1 MVFRMGKYHVYF
13 TSKESSLDTIGGA
26 EGLLS
31 LANKGYEQI
40 IVKGGNVEFATAL
53 HPMWYMSYDGDQT
66 VTQGLKQDGN
76 KVADLVFA
84 VGDRAYSL
92 FNNNR
97 GIFGIVDGETENGDV
112 GVRFSSNGD
121 EEIVYSDEGI
131 AFRRGND
138 APQEGLWLMTLLTDI
153 NLTGANSGLTL
164 DFSGVSTE
172 QSLTAR
178 LNGEGNIT
186 YVGQPG
192 NVLNISALIQRDE
205 NGNTYNN
212 ESSYT
217 GSTFVKGLTL
227 NLNKNNSLGKTSLLS
242 VSSGATVNVGTNSED
257 VGQLDL
263 SDGTLN
269 LNEKT
274 FNVGN
279 AGAVISS
286 DGQLKGGTAS
296 LIVDGDLT
304 VKSENSAYQDSKV
317 SASNITVS
325 SADAFGTNTESTA
338 VNNYVFDGAEGTQ
351 VNTITAKNQ
360 RL

>member
-1 MVFRMGKYHVYF
+1 MNRIYKSVWNAVTRSWTAVSENQRSQRKGAKGIKSLMIFTALFASLLCSSGVHAASYSPGDVNFGPITIGDNSDNNVKPENHYFSWLVGTKYHVYF

-164 DFSGVSTE
+164 DFSGVST
-172 QSLTAR
+172 
-178 LNGEGNIT
+178 
-186 YVGQPG
+186 
-192 NVLNISALIQRDE
+192 
-205 NGNTYNN
+205 
-212 ESSYT
+212 
-217 GSTFVKGLTL
+217 
-227 NLNKNNSLGKTSLLS
+227 
-242 VSSGATVNVGTNSED
+242 
-257 VGQLDL
+257 
-263 SDGTLN
+263 
-269 LNEKT
+269 
-274 FNVGN
+274 
-279 AGAVISS
+279 
-286 DGQLKGGTAS
+286 
-296 LIVDGDLT
+296 
-304 VKSENSAYQDSKV
+304 
-317 SASNITVS
+317 
-325 SADAFGTNTESTA
+325 
-338 VNNYVFDGAEGTQ
+338 
-351 VNTITAKNQ
+351 
-360 RL
+360 